1 MLEMIKFV
9 KNEKNK
15 RNCKGRI
22 TIIINVKNKIK
33 IFHLRTI
40 MIKIIK

>member
-15 RNCKGRI
+15 RNCKGII
-22 TIIINVKNKIK
+22 TIIIMREKIK
-33 IFHLRTI
+33 LKFFTNAP
-40 MIKIIK
+40 